1 MKHKLKWF
9 RIKEKT
15 IGGFTWKTL
24 KHTCQELTIEDT
36 IPKDQLNEEIKEE
49 MVDRKDLHYETTKY
63 VYNFQQ
69 F

>member
-1 MKHKLKWF
+1 MKHKQKWF

-15 IGGFTWKTL
+15 IGGFTCKTL
-24 KHTCQELTIEDT
+24 KHTWQELTVEDT
-36 IPKDQLNEEIKEE
+36 IPKDQLNEEIKED

-63 VYNFQQ
+63 VYSFQQ